1 MTHPLV
7 LWSNEHP
14 IGDAELGALLTET
27 YVGGGFTDPA
37 VAARLFE
44 PGAVRA
50 RGDLLHVRSSDG
62 GLAGVLILVR
72 GTAPASRFAGPTEA
86 ELHLLAVRGSARRSG
101 VGRALVSTAIEAARA
116 RGHERLLLWTQPSM
130 LAARA
135 LYVAL
140 GFRARPERDFEQNGR
155 QFLFYDLELASSA

>member
-1 MTHPLV
+1 MVPPARHPRRADPCGRQLGPDPLGAGAQKCALRHRARARAARVLKNDAMTHPFV

-86 ELHLLAVRGSARRSG
+86 E
-101 VGRALVSTAIEAARA
+101 
-116 RGHERLLLWTQPSM
+116 
-130 LAARA
+130 
-135 LYVAL
+135 
-140 GFRARPERDFEQNGR
+140 
-155 QFLFYDLELASSA
+155 